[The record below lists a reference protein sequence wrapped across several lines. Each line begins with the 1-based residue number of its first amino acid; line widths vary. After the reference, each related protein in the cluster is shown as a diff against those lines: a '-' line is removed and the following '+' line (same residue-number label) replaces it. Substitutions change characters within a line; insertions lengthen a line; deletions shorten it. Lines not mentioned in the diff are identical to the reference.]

1 MYNFKIDHFVIGCKK
16 LEEGTNFVENLLHE
30 NLSDINKHIS
40 MQTHNRV
47 ISLGDN
53 YLEVI
58 SIDPDSKLKHGS
70 SWFELDNKKFINK
83 FLNKPKLISFVIS
96 GNENKVSQFYEKKFM
111 VRRDS
116 YKWFFQ
122 KPNKKYLSQKKF
134 KNINSFPSFISWLS
148 PPPIKSMI
156 KSSYKLESLKITLN
170 HSDIFFYDFIVSLKM
185 KENICFNFTDKK
197 SDYLPCLQLN
207 LKNEKNNRKVV
218 IS

>member
-1 MYNFKIDHFVIGCKK
+1 MYDFKIDHFVIGCQK
-16 LEEGTNFVENLLHE
+16 LEEGKNFVENLLYE

-58 SIDPDSKLKHGS
+58 SIDPDSKLKNRS
-70 SWFELDNKKFINK
+70 SWFELDNKKFIDK
-83 FLNKPKLISFVIS
+83 FLKKPKLISFVIS
-96 GNENKVSQFYEKKFM
+96 GNEKKVSQFYEKKIL
-111 VRRDS
+111 VRRNS

-122 KPNKKYLSQKKF
+122 KPNKNYLLQKKF
-134 KNINSFPSFISWLS
+134 NNVNAFPSFISWLS
-148 PPPIKSMI
+148 PHPIQSMI
-156 KSSYKLESLKITLN
+156 KSYYKLESLEITLN